1 MKSYRDVIEH
11 ISDKHEKFE
20 EMVEF
25 KVVLDE
31 MMGKLERYYPEL
43 YKEFLHKFE
52 EVAFEIPLDK
62 AHKIVKGMRPFGE
75 HWSYETVKKFIEDK
89 GIYNKCISYYLV
101 MNMVY
106 NDYYDVATNF
116 GHQSDVEFY
125 YELANAFI
133 NDEDG
138 KKFKVERYFGD

>member
-1 MKSYRDVIEH
+1 MKSYKDVMQYLEH
-11 ISDKHEKFE
+11 KHEKFE

-25 KVVLDE
+25 RVVLDE
-31 MMGKLERYYPEL
+31 MMHKLEKYYPEL
-43 YKEFLHKFE
+43 YKEFVYKLE
-52 EVAFEIPLDK
+52 EAAFEITVDE
-62 AHKIVKGMRPFGE
+62 AYKIVRNMKPFGE
-75 HWSYETVKKFIEDK
+75 HWSYEEVKRFIEDK
-89 GIYNKCISYYLV
+89 GIYNKCVSYYLV

-133 NDEDG
+133 NDEDA
-138 KKFKVERYFGD
+138 KKFKVERYFED